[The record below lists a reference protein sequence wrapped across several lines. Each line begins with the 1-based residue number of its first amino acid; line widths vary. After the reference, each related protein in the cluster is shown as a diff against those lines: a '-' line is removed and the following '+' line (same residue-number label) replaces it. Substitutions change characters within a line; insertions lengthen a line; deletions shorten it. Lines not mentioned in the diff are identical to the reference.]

1 MSDTQRSGT
10 IWIALSIVFAA
21 IVIGG
26 ALLWVNR
33 APDSSAVQ
41 PTPAASGGGDKAVE
55 TTATSQA
62 TPKII
67 ERSERAK
74 NLQREL
80 KRLGFYAGAIDGVY
94 GPATTEAVKK
104 LQVKLGVEPSG
115 IFNPATAE
123 AGVAQGYF
131 KKSDTVMSMQ
141 VALTTLGYYDGEIN
155 GLYDKATEDAIK
167 AFQAD
172 QSIAVDG
179 FFSPELGSALE
190 KALNAE

>member
-1 MSDTQRSGT
+1 VSDSRRSGT

-33 APDSSAVQ
+33 
-41 PTPAASGGGDKAVE
+41 TPAPAE
-55 TTATSQA
+55 TKPAATAPAGEKPATSSTS

-80 KRLGFYAGAIDGVY
+80 KRLGFYSGAIDGVY
-94 GPATTEAVKK
+94 GPATTDAVKK
-104 LQVKLGVEPSG
+104 LQAKLGVEATG

-155 GLYDKATEDAIK
+155 GLYDEATEKAVK
-167 AFQAD
+167 AFQEDHNMKA
-172 QSIAVDG
+172 DG
-179 FFSPELGSALE
+179 FFSPELGSELE
-190 KALNAE
+190 KALNGE